1 MGRKPILIT
10 GLYKSATTWLGKM
23 ICYSGKYGNV
33 YEPFNP
39 DVSSLIREL
48 EFPFG
53 YICKENENK
62 YIESLNKVM
71 NFDYNLNSLIKDS
84 KKELEEKALI
94 LYISI

>member
-48 EFPFG
+48 EFPFE
-53 YICKENENK
+53 YICNENEHK
-62 YIESLNKVM
+62 YIKSLKKIM
-71 NFDYNLNSLIKDS
+71 EFDYTLTSLIKDS
-84 KKELEEKALI
+84 KNIGLF
-94 LYISI
+94 